1 MRVLLSPYRSRGD
14 AEQLVGLAVRL
25 QARRC
30 RLRAP
35 STGRSGSAGRRQKS
49 SVRGELPALGAV
61 QAPDKPETCSR
72 RCTDGIICLAC

>member
-1 MRVLLSPYRSRGD
+1 MRVLLSPYRSRGRRTARGTRGAVAG
-14 AEQLVGLAVRL
+14 AEVQV
-25 QARRC
+25 ARP
-30 RLRAP
+30 LHGQIGFSW
-35 STGRSGSAGRRQKS
+35 STPNT